1 MACEIEHLFAESLD
15 AVDVGILR
23 LNADLKVRFA
33 NRRFIEIWAVPEGLM
48 QGELVAD
55 FQSLIRRNDVLGRL
69 GGEEFAVLLPDT
81 SFEAPSGVA
90 ERLRARVAEASLTY
104 LDQQIAMTI
113 SAGLA
118 MRQPNDQCV
127 EQMIARA
134 DDALYR
140 AKQSGRNRVVTEAA
154 SAVAA

>member
-1 MACEIEHLFAESLD
+1 
-15 AVDVGILR
+15 
-23 LNADLKVRFA
+23 
-33 NRRFIEIWAVPEGLM
+33 
-48 QGELVAD
+48 
-55 FQSLIRRNDVLGRL
+55 
-69 GGEEFAVLLPDT
+69 
-81 SFEAPSGVA
+81 
-90 ERLRARVAEASLTY
+90 VAEASLSY

-118 MRQPNDQCV
+118 MRQPNDQSV